1 MKNGNGNGRR
11 QDAAPIMLVEV
22 RPERFLVFVRVA
34 AVSRLSPA
42 AAKMLAPHQGE
53 LALTLLRNPSG
64 QLGLASADEI
74 AAEGLEPEQLTRS
87 DVERFLE
94 YLAGRFQLDRPLEA
108 DQMRWEAVQ
117 AERSTSGPSNERAA
131 CGEKRGGSRFS
142 AAKSE
147 AKVSR
152 ATRRAA
158 RTPRRRR

>member
-1 MKNGNGNGRR
+1 MSSNGNGNGRR
-11 QDAAPIMLVEV
+11 QGAAPIMLMEI
-22 RPERFLVFVRVA
+22 RPERFLVFVHVDA
-34 AVSRLSPA
+34 ASRLSPA
-42 AAKMLAPHQGE
+42 AAKMLAPHRGE

-108 DQMRWEAVQ
+108 DHVRWEAVQ
-117 AERSTSGPSNERAA
+117 AERGAA
-131 CGEKRGGSRFS
+131 RGGVNRASR
-142 AAKSE
+142 
-147 AKVSR
+147 R
-152 ATRRAA
+152 AT